1 MPGKWITDQQL
12 RIYMSERNTGHCQN
26 GAAAKAGI
34 SERSGRR
41 IDHGERTIQAKER
54 RCWRT
59 REDPL
64 LAVWEQV
71 VRLLEDNPALLPIT
85 IYDYLCEQDGAII
98 DTRFKRTL
106 QRRIKHWK
114 ATQGPAK
121 EVIFRQSKQPARL
134 GLSDFTELK
143 GITITIAGEALL
155 HRLYHYRLA
164 YSGWSYVKVILG
176 GESFTALSTG
186 LQEALWRSG
195 GAPEEHRTD
204 SLSAAY
210 HNLAEQEQLTVR
222 YEGLCRHYGM
232 RGSRNNPGQ
241 SHENGAI
248 ESPHGHFKRRL
259 QQTLMLRGN
268 HDFDSLQAYQ
278 GLIDALI
285 AKYNRQCE
293 SRFKEEQGLL
303 NPLPKRR
310 THDYAELYLIVTSSS
325 TIDIKRVTYSV
336 PSQLIGE
343 KICVHLYDDHLDL
356 YCGHQEVYRTVRVYA
371 PKSHRGRCI
380 NYRHVIH
387 SLVRKPQAF
396 RYSQLRDDLLP
407 NEDYRLIW
415 TYVDRALQPREACRY
430 IVKLLHCAAQYACEQ
445 ALGRYVWRQIQQGHL
460 PTETDYRARYVP
472 SSCVYPPIASRQH
485 DLAGYDQLLDTRAE
499 VMHV

>member
-12 RIYMSERNTGHCQN
+12 RLYMSERNTGHCQN
-26 GAAAKAGI
+26 SAAAKAGI

-54 RCWRT
+54 RRWRT
-59 REDPL
+59 RKDPL
-64 LAVWEQV
+64 AAVWEQV

-85 IYDYLCEQDGAII
+85 IYDYLCEQDGDMI
-98 DTRFKRTL
+98 DIRFKRTL

-114 ATQGPAK
+114 ATQGPTK

-143 GITITIAGEALL
+143 DITITIAGEALR

-356 YCGHQEVYRTVRVYA
+356 YCGHQQVYRTARVYA

-472 SSCVYPPIASRQH
+472 SSCAYPPIASRQH
-485 DLAGYDQLLDTRAE
+485 GLADYDQLLDTRAE
-499 VMHV
+499 VMYV